1 MDFLEDFPLHP
12 HPQIPSEKNV
22 LQIIVNASMYLK
34 TLENYI
40 IGLRESNDEHAV
52 YDAKSHQ
59 ILGQH
64 SIDHNDHRPNQFKSS
79 AEEEKVKTIGEH
91 DKLHDGILYDV
102 QTEHPC
108 RNTEL

>member
-1 MDFLEDFPLHP
+1 MYCNLL
-12 HPQIPSEKNV
+12 I
-22 LQIIVNASMYLK
+22 NAVKYLK
-34 TLENYI
+34 TLENDI
-40 IGLRESNDEHAV
+40 IGLRESYDEHAV

-64 SIDHNDHRPNQFKSS
+64 SIDHNDHRSNQFKSS